1 MLMGWDESTRGE
13 RVKNVQKRLAFLLP
27 LVLITAAMGQ
37 EFVFGTHA
45 GMSVSEVLA
54 TIPGS
59 EQQVPAGRSGNVPPN
74 AEFHVRFETTVAG
87 VPFIASFGFVDGNL
101 RHVEAVSFSEGRQD
115 QEVFAVRR
123 LLQAFI
129 DHFGPPLT
137 HEDKVAPKIPPMF
150 MDDLNTIT
158 AEWYKSAVSVKMT
171 YSILNGK
178 TMGSVI
184 ISHVPSGL

>member
-1 MLMGWDESTRGE
+1 MKQSRKLGAI
-13 RVKNVQKRLAFLLP
+13 LFLFA
-27 LVLITAAMGQ
+27 LISAALGQ

-45 GMSVSEVLA
+45 GMSISEVLA
-54 TIPGS
+54 TVPGS

-74 AEFHVRFETTVAG
+74 VEFHVRFKTTVAG
-87 VPFIASFGFVDGNL
+87 VPLIASFGFVDGGL
-101 RHVEAVSFSEGRQD
+101 RHIEAVSFSEGRQD

-137 HEDKVAPKIPPMF
+137 QEDNVAPIIPPMF
-150 MDDLNTIT
+150 MDDVNIIK
-158 AEWYKSAVSVKMT
+158 AEWYRSAVSVKLNF
-171 YSILNGK
+171 SILNGK
-178 TMGSVI
+178 TLGSVI